1 METEVER
8 KDYSDETMEMRDAVI
23 RPPSQKEVDAAETV
37 KVVLTK
43 IGEGGEQ
50 EEFMTRSSISM
61 EATCNQIKTLFRLKD
76 DVESLCRRDDGSP
89 VVLTKGDNLIAVND
103 DGVNRDLPFAHVIFL
118 AVEFYNSK
126 EAAALIGDRKWQT
139 LLPISDQPSDETE
152 ENMADIRP
160 IKINMSLNSGTLT
173 DFNKKVKAIFGRLVE
188 VQPRMN
194 IYWLISETFRFAL
207 QHQIDFVKF
216 IRPKTSLAEPKL
228 KGVNVRCEICRDLC
242 RASEYCGVFACGKC
256 QKFFQSVMKEKTGV
270 VTT

>member
-1 METEVER
+1 METETAG
-8 KDYSDETMEMRDAVI
+8 KDDSDETMEMRDVVN
-23 RPPSQKEVDAAETV
+23 RPPRQKEVDAAGTV
-37 KVVLTK
+37 KVILTK

-50 EEFMTRSSISM
+50 EEFMTRSSISL
-61 EATCNQIKTLFRLKD
+61 EATSNQIKTLFRLKD
-76 DVESLCRRDDGSP
+76 DVESLCRRDDGSA
-89 VVLTKGDNLIAVND
+89 VVLTKGDNMIAVND

-118 AVEFYNSK
+118 AE
-126 EAAALIGDRKWQT
+126 
-139 LLPISDQPSDETE
+139 ETE

-173 DFNKKVKAIFGRLVE
+173 EFKKNVEAIFCRLVE
-188 VQPRMN
+188 FQPRMN
-194 IYWLISETFRFAL
+194 IYWVISETFRFAL

-228 KGVNVRCEICRDLC
+228 KGVNVRCEICRDRC